1 MRTLM
6 SSNVHPA
13 AAPKPGSTLLGLPF
27 AVGMY
32 FAIRVMI
39 VLLSVRFFGADPQTG
54 AAINLGLNFAF
65 LALVAFCS
73 AGTAQYPLGRMARLA
88 PLRWAIA
95 FLFVSGCSLV
105 WTASVSLSAAAAYW
119 CALFADVAIVVL
131 FMRSGPFID
140 TAHSL
145 MKGFVW
151 GACAAAFIAWLLPA
165 QSDLRLGDEE
175 LLGPNQIGFLCS
187 FAFFFAQY
195 LTIKKD
201 GRWTVPA
208 LALAL
213 TVLRSLSKTTLVAF
227 LVSEAFFLVSNRQ
240 MSRRAKVW
248 LIVAAATVLL
258 AFSGLFASYY
268 DVYSRMG
275 NQSETLSG
283 RFGMWFYFL
292 DEALQRPWIG
302 HGFHSVWKVVPP
314 FGNDQ
319 FEARHAHN
327 ELLQQFYAY
336 GLLGVTI
343 FAGIYSSFYLQIRRL
358 EVGRIRSYY
367 FAFLIFCLVRG
378 LADTEPF
385 DLSLPLWTL
394 ITMSLLIEPECHA
407 QVAERAPDRRLAD
420 TPGTS
425 PHFASD

>member
-1 MRTLM
+1 MRTIM
-6 SSNVHPA
+6 SSSVHPVA
-13 AAPKPGSTLLGLPF
+13 VPQPGSTLLGLPF
-27 AVGMY
+27 AVGVY

-39 VLLSVRFFGADPQTG
+39 VLLSVRLLGADPQGG

-65 LALVAFCS
+65 LALTAFCS

-95 FLFVSGCSLV
+95 FLTVSGCSLA
-105 WTASVSLSAAAAYW
+105 WTVSLSLSAAAAYW
-119 CALFADVAIVVL
+119 CALFADVAIVALLLRAGSLV
-131 FMRSGPFID
+131 D

-151 GACAAAFIAWLLPA
+151 GACAAALIAWILPA

-175 LLGPNQIGFLCS
+175 LLGPNQIGFLCA

-201 GRWTVPA
+201 GKWTVPA

-248 LIVAAATVLL
+248 LIVAAAAVLF

-336 GLLGVTI
+336 GLLGVAL
-343 FAGIYSSFYLQIRRL
+343 FAGIYSSFYRQVRRL
-358 EVGRIRSYY
+358 DVGRIRTFY
-367 FAFLIFCLVRG
+367 FALLVFCLVRG

-385 DLSLPLWTL
+385 DLSLPLWT
-394 ITMSLLIEPECHA
+394 IIAMSLLIERECHA
-407 QVAERAPDRRLAD
+407 QAAVRARVPGLTDA
-420 TPGTS
+420 PGTS
-425 PHFASD
+425 PLFASH